1 MPDHIEV
8 PDADH
13 PITIDTDT
21 ARVVAR
27 VADTVIADTNAA
39 LTRREAGRKEAHR

>member
-8 PDADH
+8 PDTDH
-13 PITIDTDT
+13 PITIDT